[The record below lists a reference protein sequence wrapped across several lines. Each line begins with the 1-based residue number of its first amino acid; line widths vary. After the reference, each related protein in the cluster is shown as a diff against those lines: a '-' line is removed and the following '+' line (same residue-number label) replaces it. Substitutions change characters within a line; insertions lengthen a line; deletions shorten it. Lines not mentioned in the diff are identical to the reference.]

1 LKRKIEKPSIH
12 IIVREIQRRLMHTIY
27 QASPLMINWKVV
39 KLSTGR
45 YEVVFTED
53 GSDYSHVG
61 EYSNTSDANIAAR
74 RHAKQQIH
82 NKNVSRLRNDKSQ
95 LKVA

>member
-1 LKRKIEKPSIH
+1 
-12 IIVREIQRRLMHTIY
+12 
-27 QASPLMINWKVV
+27 MINWKVV

-53 GSDYSHVG
+53 GSEYSHIG

-82 NKNVSRLRNDKSQ
+82 NKNVSRLRNEMSHQK
-95 LKVA
+95 AA